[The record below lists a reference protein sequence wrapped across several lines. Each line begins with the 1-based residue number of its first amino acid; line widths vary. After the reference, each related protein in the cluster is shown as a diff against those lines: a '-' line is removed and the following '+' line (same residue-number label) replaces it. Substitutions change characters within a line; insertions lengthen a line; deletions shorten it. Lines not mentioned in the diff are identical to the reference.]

1 MNNIGEKIRYERL
14 KKRLKQYELAQKSG
28 ISNTFLS
35 DVEVGRTMPSIKTMK
50 KIAKALEVSINDF
63 LD

>member
-14 KKRLKQYELAQKSG
+14 KKRLKQYELAEKSG

-35 DVEVGRTMPSIKTMK
+35 DIEVGRTMPSIKTMK
-50 KIAKALEVSINDF
+50 KIAEVLEVSIKDF

>member
-35 DVEVGRTMPSIKTMK
+35 DVEVGRTMPSIKTME
-50 KIAKALEVSINDF
+50 KIAKALELSIKDF